1 MPPKGDDDAL
11 LVEGNALTAM
21 ALMIALSAPAEKDT
35 MIALVE
41 NFLIR
46 HEAKERATPR
56 ISKFGDILDHRD
68 HDSLLRLC
76 VPEATLPHEP
86 GHHTNGSRARSSQM
100 VPVSLR
106 THSAA
111 CNAAMFHNAHG
122 TPPRSGC
129 APQNVRSSTYAVM
142 TDPSV
147 TGMIV

>member
-21 ALMIALSAPAEKDT
+21 ALMIALSALAEKDT

-76 VPEATLPHEP
+76 VTEATLPHKRQ
-86 GHHTNGSRARSSQM
+86 GTNPAITPTVRVHAVRRWCRS
-100 VPVSLR
+100 P
-106 THSAA
+106 
-111 CNAAMFHNAHG
+111 
-122 TPPRSGC
+122 C
-129 APQNVRSSTYAVM
+129 APIPLLATRRCSIMRTALRLGPGALPR
-142 TDPSV
+142 T
-147 TGMIV
+147 